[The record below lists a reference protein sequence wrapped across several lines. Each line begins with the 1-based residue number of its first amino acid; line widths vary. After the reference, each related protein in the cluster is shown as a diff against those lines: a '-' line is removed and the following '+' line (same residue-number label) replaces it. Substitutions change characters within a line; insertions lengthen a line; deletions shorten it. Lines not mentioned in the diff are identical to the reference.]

1 MTMRYRVYRIRDT
14 DLFIEKEI
22 VAENMD
28 EEEAQTVVAML
39 QDQHPKQTYDIE
51 EYNWAPE
58 AKRLGRDPDLH

>member
-1 MTMRYRVYRIRDT
+1 MTIRYRVITIKDT

-22 VAENMD
+22 VAENLD

-51 EYNWAPE
+51 EYS
-58 AKRLGRDPDLH
+58 

>member
-1 MTMRYRVYRIRDT
+1 MTIRYRVITIKDT

-22 VAENMD
+22 VAENLD

-39 QDQHPKQTYDIE
+39 QDQHPKQKYDIE
-51 EYNWAPE
+51 EYNWAPN

>member
-1 MTMRYRVYRIRDT
+1 MTIRYRVITIKDT

-22 VAENMD
+22 VAENLD

-51 EYNWAPE
+51 
-58 AKRLGRDPDLH
+58 